1 MAVKIRLTRI
11 GKKRQPS
18 YRVVVADARS
28 PRDGAY
34 IEQIG
39 RYDPRQEPSVV
50 EIDNERASYWID
62 HGAQPSSQVKKLLEI
77 SGALAARPIRESRIH
92 VIGETAQ
99 PEAAAA
105 PVSAAI
111 VEVID
116 EGLRLWRWR
125 RPIQQPRP
133 LSTTSLPPST
143 TSPPFRT
150 NPPPRR
156 KREGRDR

>member
-116 EGLRLWRWR
+116 EVGEAAGVEAVEMA
-125 RPIQQPRP
+125 PANTAAEAVVDDVVAAIDDVAAVSDEP
-133 LSTTSLPPST
+133 TA
-143 TSPPFRT
+143 
-150 NPPPRR
+150 
-156 KREGRDR
+156 EEEA